1 MQISGELKI
10 EKINVCWAGLKGKVG
25 KETSAR
31 PLLSCCPLSAMP
43 RDTRTFV
50 PYVHPLLPSP
60 CPGVTTGGC
69 DFLRRPHHQC
79 SVATMC
85 SGLGH
90 PPSPSAPRCVPLS
103 TLGGHQ
109 PRVASGDTA
118 MARAGS
124 AELGETSRV
133 MGSSLLLNT
142 RTWVCIQPGQAQDVF
157 VPKLAFSL
165 YSRSDLDVT
174 SAVTGL
180 VQ

>member
-1 MQISGELKI
+1 MQSSGELKI
-10 EKINVCWAGLKGKVG
+10 EKINVCWAGLEGEVG
-25 KETSAR
+25 KETSGL
-31 PLLSCCPLSAMP
+31 PLLPHCPFSAMP

-50 PYVHPLLPSP
+50 PYVHPPLPSP

-69 DFLRRPHHQC
+69 DFLRTPRHQC
-79 SVATMC
+79 SVTTIC

-90 PPSPSAPRCVPLS
+90 APCPSTPRCVPLS
-103 TLGGHQ
+103 TLGRHQ
-109 PRVASGDTA
+109 PRGASGDVA

-124 AELGETSRV
+124 AELGDTSRV

-142 RTWVCIQPGQAQDVF
+142 RTWVCIQPGQAQNVF

-165 YSRSDLDVT
+165 YSRRDLDVT

-180 VQ
+180 VH